1 MAHTHDGVGLGIMKF
16 RAQSIGGT
24 LTIEPGA
31 KRGTIVTCALR
42 AIPLVTTPST

>member
-1 MAHTHDGVGLGIMKF
+1 VGLGIMKF

-31 KRGTIVTCALR
+31 NRGTMVTCTLR
-42 AIPLVTTPST
+42 AVPLVTTLSAS